1 MMSKLPA
8 SLLAS
13 LTNIKGFNK
22 EAFEAVHASGQQVT
36 SIRLNPL
43 KTAVVNRQSSIVNG
57 QWSIANS
64 EDGGAVTNSDASLQS
79 AIYNLKSKIP
89 WCPHGYYLPERPSF
103 TFDPLFHAGVYYV
116 QEASSMFL
124 WEALRQTVGEQT
136 AELKVLDLCAAPG
149 GKSTLLASYFTGG
162 LVVANEV
169 IRSRAAV
176 LVENITKWGA
186 ANTIV
191 TNNDPKDFAE
201 LEGWFDVMV
210 VDAPCSGS
218 GLFRRDADAIEEWSE
233 DNVVLCSQRQQR
245 ILADAYK
252 TLKQDGVLIYST
264 CSYSQQED
272 EDILDWLC
280 SNFAVENIPLTLN
293 EDWGIV
299 ESTSPANNAFGYR
312 FYPYNLQGEGFFIA
326 VFKKKDGTTSD
337 DYRMQGLP
345 KITKE
350 EAAAAAAFIKDDTI
364 DFFKQGEN
372 IIAISRQWKNDVAM
386 LQKHLYLRKAGITAG
401 VLKGRDIVPA
411 HELAVSV
418 LADEH
423 ITRIPLTKQQAIQY
437 LQKKDIQPGNFGK
450 GWALATY
457 NNISLG
463 WVKVLPN
470 RINNYYPIE
479 WRILKE
485 GI

>member
-1 MMSKLPA
+1 MSNLPA
-8 SLLAS
+8 ALLAS
-13 LTNIKGFNK
+13 LTNVKGFNK

-43 KTAVVNRQSSIVNG
+43 KTAIGNRESAIVNMEEINKAEAPG
-57 QWSIANS
+57 ENTTGSPQSAIAN
-64 EDGGAVTNSDASLQS
+64 LQS
-79 AIYNLKSKIP
+79 AIP
-89 WCPHGYYLPERPSF
+89 WCPYGYYLPERPSF
-103 TFDPLFHAGVYYV
+103 TFDPLFHAGTYYV

-124 WEALRQTVGEQT
+124 WEVLKQTVGEQT
-136 AELKVLDLCAAPG
+136 AGLKVLDLCAAPG
-149 GKSTLLASYFTGG
+149 GKSTLLASYFANG
-162 LVVANEV
+162 LVVANDV
-169 IRSRAAV
+169 IRSRAAI

-186 ANTIV
+186 ANTVV

-218 GLFRRDADAIEEWSE
+218 GLFRRDADAIAEWSE
-233 DNVVLCSQRQQR
+233 DNVMLCSQRQQR

-280 SNFAVENIPLTLN
+280 SNFAVEPIGLTVN
-293 EDWGIV
+293 REWGIV
-299 ESTSPANNAFGYR
+299 ETASPVHNALGYR

-326 VFKKKDGTTSD
+326 AFKKKDGTVSD
-337 DYRMQGLP
+337 DYRVQGLP
-345 KITKE
+345 KITKD
-350 EAAAAAAFIKDDTI
+350 EAAAVVTFIKDDAI

-372 IIAISRQWKNDVAM
+372 IIAIPRQWKNDVAV
-386 LQKHLYLRKAGITAG
+386 LQKHLYLRKAGITVG
-401 VLKGRDIVPA
+401 VLKGRDIVPG
-411 HELAVSV
+411 HELAMSLLV
-418 LADEH
+418 DEH
-423 ITRIPLTKQQAIQY
+423 IARLPLTKQQAIQY
-437 LQKKDIQPGNFGK
+437 LQKKDITPGNFGK

-457 NNISLG
+457 NNINLG

-470 RINNYYPIE
+470 RVNNYYPIE

-485 GI
+485 SIN